1 MIFFLLSLKLLAD
14 FTVSSNAT
22 RVVVITY
29 SSVDRVL
36 RQVDHI
42 TPIPKA
48 PCTNDI
54 KTVLMMHG
62 NRRKYRYQ
70 AFFLWQIGSQV
81 AARFGSFKRAKILI
95 KEPLKLLQD
104 KADAMG
110 LNFFCIVLRISP
122 TENTK
127 SGYFS
132 RFLKKLLG
140 VMNH

>member
-1 MIFFLLSLKLLAD
+1 MHCSLCQDLKFVGKAVKYFCRNVELIYDSFLKLLAD

-62 NRRKYRYQ
+62 NRRKYRY
-70 AFFLWQIGSQV
+70 
-81 AARFGSFKRAKILI
+81 RFCGR
-95 KEPLKLLQD
+95 
-104 KADAMG
+104 
-110 LNFFCIVLRISP
+110 
-122 TENTK
+122 
-127 SGYFS
+127 
-132 RFLKKLLG
+132 
-140 VMNH
+140 

>member
-1 MIFFLLSLKLLAD
+1 MIFSLLSVKLLAD

-54 KTVLMMHG
+54 KTVFMMYG
-62 NRRKYRYQ
+62 DVENIVIKRQ
-70 AFFLWQIGSQV
+70 AFCFC
-81 AARFGSFKRAKILI
+81 AR
-95 KEPLKLLQD
+95 
-104 KADAMG
+104 
-110 LNFFCIVLRISP
+110 
-122 TENTK
+122 
-127 SGYFS
+127 
-132 RFLKKLLG
+132 
-140 VMNH
+140 